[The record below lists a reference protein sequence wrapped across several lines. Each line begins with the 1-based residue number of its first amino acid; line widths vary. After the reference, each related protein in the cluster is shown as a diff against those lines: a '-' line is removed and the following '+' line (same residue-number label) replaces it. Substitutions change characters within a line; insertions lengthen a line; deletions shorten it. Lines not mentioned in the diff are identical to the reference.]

1 MALGEEKMKA
11 TKKSIVLLSGWLHN
25 FENETEFVDELSKNF
40 NVTIIKYPGYY
51 GEKDLERL
59 PKKFDLADY
68 IYSKIKSL
76 KLKDYTFVSF
86 SMGCQ
91 VALHVIKKYD
101 LTNKVILISPTT
113 SDLTLKVPFLLKPFL
128 KNELI
133 FGFIRENE
141 YLSKLIVN
149 MAYKK
154 ISVVTENGKV
164 ERSNFNNKNITTKGA
179 FDTLYFLITNFIDPI
194 KYSKQ
199 TSLIF
204 GDKEILQKSL
214 KPNEYWII
222 KDCGH
227 GGFEKRYKEFSKT
240 IISLVTV

>member
-1 MALGEEKMKA
+1 MKT

-59 PKKFDLADY
+59 PKKFDLSND

-76 KLKDYTFVSF
+76 KLENYTLVAF

-91 VALHVIKKYD
+91 VALHIVKKYD
-101 LTNKVILISPTT
+101 LRNKAILISPTT
-113 SDLTLKVPFLLKPFL
+113 SDLTLEVPFLLKPFL

-133 FGFIRENE
+133 FGFIRGNE

-154 ISVVTENGKV
+154 ISVVTENGKADG
-164 ERSNFNNKNITTKGA
+164 SKFNNKNITTKGA
-179 FDTLYFLITNFIDPI
+179 FDTLYFLITNFIDPK

-214 KPNEYWII
+214 KPNEYSII

-227 GGFEKRYKEFSKT
+227 GGFEKRYKE
-240 IISLVTV
+240 IIRIITKLINSRS